1 MSALKERITSEM
13 KAALLSGNRFRGDV
27 LRNLKAAILNEEVS
41 LGKREDGLDDAEIEK
56 VVAREVKKRVESADL
71 YRKNDRAE
79 LAEPEEKE
87 AEILREFLPEQLGE
101 AEISKIVEEVI
112 AGMDDVSIQKMGQ
125 VIGAVKSKVG
135 NAAMVRWWQKLLK
148 KNSQN
153 RRKK

>member
-13 KAALLSGNRFRGDV
+13 KAALLSGDRFRGDV

-112 AGMDDVSIQKMGQ
+112 A
-125 VIGAVKSKVG
+125 VKNKVG
-135 NAAMVRWWQKLLK
+135 NAADGALVAKIVKEKLTK
-148 KNSQN
+148 
-153 RRKK
+153 

>member
-1 MSALKERITSEM
+1 M
-13 KAALLSGNRFRGDV
+13 
-27 LRNLKAAILNEEVS
+27 RNLKAAILNEEVS

-79 LAEPEEKE
+79 LAEPEEKRSGNFTRIFARATWRGGNLKDWKRSYCRYGRCLNSE
-87 AEILREFLPEQLGE
+87 NGTRDWRSKKVRPAMLRM
-101 AEISKIVEEVI
+101 A
-112 AGMDDVSIQKMGQ
+112 
-125 VIGAVKSKVG
+125 
-135 NAAMVRWWQKLLK
+135 RWWQKLLK

>member
-13 KAALLSGNRFRGDV
+13 KAALLSGDRFRGDV

-41 LGKREDGLDDAEIEK
+41 LGKREDGLDDSEIEK

-87 AEILREFLPEQLGE
+87 AEILREFCQSNL
-101 AEISKIVEEVI
+101 A
-112 AGMDDVSIQKMGQ
+112 
-125 VIGAVKSKVG
+125 
-135 NAAMVRWWQKLLK
+135 
-148 KNSQN
+148 
-153 RRKK
+153 RRKSQRL